1 MITGLKKEDEVKYL
15 NDTIKVIDEHL
26 SSFGVSS
33 LKQNKEITNDRKSF
47 WNNFSELDEIEVQQF
62 NQDMALQEKI
72 YMKNINKINTLK
84 SQREVPY
91 FARIDF
97 KEDIEDIA
105 DSLYIGISSIMKDDF
120 DFAVLDW
127 RSPIANM
134 FYDFEMGKAYYDAPN
149 GQIHGEIV
157 LNRQFNITNG
167 EIKFIHESNSNIHD
181 ESLLEILNSN
191 TSDKMKNIVSSIQK
205 KQNEIIRNDNARVL
219 LLQGVA
225 GSGKTSI
232 AMHRAAYLLY
242 KHRKTLKADNILIFS
257 PNDVF
262 SDYIADVLPGL
273 GEENIRQ
280 TTFESFYKTYLP
292 PTYEYEKKNAYL
304 EYIYSTEKDDK
315 YIIRDKSMKFKNSS
329 EFTDILNEFCSKLP
343 SILPEFN
350 DIILGDEVILRK
362 NKIRTSFVE
371 RFKDVPYLTRI
382 ENLKELVFSQVE
394 TKYYQQAKNKN
405 ASDFGYNYIEHGD
418 NFKDYLFEEINT
430 QVSAMFKNLNPIE
443 IYKLLWNDINKYS
456 TSDLSDI
463 KTLTLDSINDYLIN
477 FEDIVP
483 LVYLRSYM
491 EGFRDYKNIK
501 HILIDECQDYSPLFY
516 ILINKTFSKASA
528 TILGDLNQRISSNTN
543 IGTKEEI
550 ENIFGK
556 ENTEL
561 ITLTKSYR
569 STRDITNFSKDI
581 LSFGEPIEA
590 VDRDGLPVG
599 LYKENNVTT
608 KVSSLISEIKQRG
621 LTSIAIITKTAD
633 ESQKLFDELNDKIEN
648 LNLIINDNSF
658 YSKGITIVPS
668 YISKGLEFDAVII
681 PDGDLSY
688 SEDSERNLLYTA
700 CTRALHELH
709 IITTNEFSPLLS
721 QN

>member
-15 NDTIKVIDEHL
+15 NDTITIIDELL

-33 LKQNKEITNDRKSF
+33 LKQNKEITSDRKSF

-62 NQDMALQEKI
+62 NQEMALQEKI
-72 YMKNINKINTLK
+72 YVKNINKINTLK

-97 KEDIEDIA
+97 KEDLEETA
-105 DSLYIGISSIMKDDF
+105 DSLYIGISSVMKDDF

-134 FYDFEMGKAYYDAPN
+134 FYDFEMGKAHYDAPN
-149 GQIHGEIV
+149 GQIHGEII
-157 LNRQFNITNG
+157 LNRQFNIKNG

-205 KQNEIIRNDNARVL
+205 KQNEIIRNDNAKIL

-242 KHRKTLKADNILIFS
+242 KYRKTLKADNILIFS

-262 SDYIADVLPGL
+262 SDYISDVLPGL
-273 GEENIRQ
+273 GEQNIRQ
-280 TTFESFYKTYLP
+280 TTFESFYRTYLP
-292 PTYEYEKKNAYL
+292 PTYEYEKKNTYL
-304 EYIYSTEKDDK
+304 EYIYSAKKDSKFDT
-315 YIIRDKSMKFKNSS
+315 RNNSMKFKNSIK
-329 EFTDILNEFCSKLP
+329 FIDILNDFCSKLP
-343 SILPEFN
+343 NILPEFK
-350 DIILGDEVILRK
+350 DIVLGGEIILSK
-362 NKIRTSFVE
+362 NKIKTSFVD
-371 RFKDVPYLTRI
+371 RFKEVPYLTRI

-418 NFKDYLFEEINT
+418 NFKDYLAEEINT

-443 IYKLLWNDINKYS
+443 IYKLLWNDINKFS
-456 TSDLSDI
+456 NDNLSDI
-463 KTLTLDSINDYLIN
+463 KNLTLDSLNDHLVN

-491 EGFRDYKNIK
+491 EGFRDYKNIQ
-501 HILIDECQDYSPLFY
+501 HIIIDECQDYSPLFY
-516 ILINKTFSKASA
+516 LLINKTFSKASA

-543 IGTKEEI
+543 IGAKEDI
-550 ENIFGK
+550 QNIFGK

-569 STRDITNFSKDI
+569 STRDITNFSKEI
-581 LSFGEPIEA
+581 LNFGEPIEA
-590 VDRDGLPVG
+590 VDRDGIPVG
-599 LYKENNVTT
+599 LYVENNIED
-608 KVSSLISEIKQRG
+608 KICSLISQIKERG
-621 LTSIAIITKTAD
+621 LTSIAIITKTA
-633 ESQKLFDELNDKIEN
+633 ELSQNLFNSLNSKIED
-648 LNLIINDNSF
+648 LNLIIDDNSF

-688 SEDSERNLLYTA
+688 NDDSERNLLYTA

-709 IITTNEFSPLLS
+709 IITTNKFSPLLNRS
-721 QN
+721 